1 MNEQPWMAGAPTGV
15 LLATDLSARCD
26 RAFDR
31 AAQLA
36 GEWNAELVALNVLE
50 APKAPDQVLSWA
62 AGDDDASLQQIA
74 QQQLREAVAD
84 LDIRTRI
91 QVSRGDT
98 ASTVNTLA
106 TSTGCGVIVAGM
118 ARSEP
123 LGRFLVGSVV
133 ERLARTASQPLLVV
147 RNRAR
152 RPYRRIVIAS
162 DFSDSSRHALH
173 AAARFFPD
181 RQLTLYHAHSQPL
194 PDRTDKETGARLSRE
209 VERGECADFLA
220 GSDLPEDVRNR
231 LQVVVERGRLAT
243 TLTRFVRDHGT
254 DLVIMGTHGRSGL
267 MDVLLGS
274 TAVQLLDWL
283 PCDTMIVREPRAS
296 R

>member
-194 PDRTDKETGARLSRE
+194 PDRTDKEAGARLSRE